1 MYKAPTTVSVPPLRG
16 SGVRRYR
23 RKKKKQQQRRKPA
36 KNKRVKKRKTNVRK
50 LILGKLL
57 KAAAAR

>member
-23 RKKKKQQQRRKPA
+23 RKKKKQRRKPA
-36 KNKRVKKRKTNVRK
+36 KNKRVKKHKTNVRK

-57 KAAAAR
+57 KTAA

>member
-23 RKKKKQQQRRKPA
+23 RKKKKQQRRKPA

-50 LILGKLL
+50 LIFGKLL